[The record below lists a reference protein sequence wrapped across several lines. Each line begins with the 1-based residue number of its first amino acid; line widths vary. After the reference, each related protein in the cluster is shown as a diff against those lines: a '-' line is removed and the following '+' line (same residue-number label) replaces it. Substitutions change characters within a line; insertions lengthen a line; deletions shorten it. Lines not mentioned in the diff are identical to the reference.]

1 MITESLPTPLG
12 PLITMINGL
21 GGGFKGSEPKG
32 EPNAASS
39 PPNSSAWDVH
49 MSFDLQKTV

>member
-39 PPNSSAWDVH
+39 PPNSSA
-49 MSFDLQKTV
+49 